1 MQEKLLFCGLHIIL
15 YQQEIYLANSIYS
28 PKLDEGN
35 MQCGFKNE
43 LIYLFWPKKPA
54 NHTWLKVTYYQLVID
69 NTSVVAGYWFNY

>member
-43 LIYLFWPKKPA
+43 LIYLF
-54 NHTWLKVTYYQLVID
+54 
-69 NTSVVAGYWFNY
+69 